1 MEIFLQ
7 TLTNGVMAS
16 LILILIAIGLCLIF
30 GILDIVNFA
39 QGEFYMLGGFGVWWF
54 LEAHPLLAGMPETAR
69 YIVAMLLTMVIVAI
83 IGMITE
89 KFIYR
94 PLRENHASVMI
105 VSLGVMFILQSLALV
120 SFGPVDKSVSSPFSG
135 MVTFGPITFS
145 NERLAAII
153 CCICFIVILYVI
165 IERTKLGKAMRAVAQ
180 DPEAAL
186 VQGISTGRIFTLAMG
201 VSIAL
206 AAAGGALIGPIYY
219 INPYMGVEPIM
230 KAFAAVI
237 LGGLGSLP
245 GAIIGGFI
253 IGMTETLVATYVG
266 AHFALVVVFL
276 IMIGVLIAKPTGL
289 CGHEE

>member
-39 QGEFYMLGGFGVWWF
+39 HGEFYMLGGFGIWWF
-54 LEAHPLLAGMPETAR
+54 LEAHPLLEGLPAMAR
-69 YIVAMLLTMVIVAI
+69 YVVAVLITMVIVAI
-83 IGMITE
+83 VGIVVE

-94 PLRENHASVMI
+94 RVRETQATVMI
-105 VSLGVMFILQSLALV
+105 ISLGVMFILQALALV

-135 MVTFGPITFS
+135 LISLGPVSFS

-153 CCICFIVILYVI
+153 SCIVFIFILYLI
-165 IERTKLGKAMRAVAQ
+165 IEQTKVGKAMRAVAQ
-180 DPEAAL
+180 DYEAAQ
-186 VQGISTGRIFTLAMG
+186 VQGISTGRIFSFAMG
-201 VSIAL
+201 VSCAL

-253 IGMTETLVATYVG
+253 IGMSETFVSTYVG
-266 AHFALVVVFL
+266 AHFASLVVFS
-276 IMIGVLIAKPTGL
+276 IMIGVLIVKPTGL